1 MFNFVKKIILSLFII
16 LSFSN
21 YSNAYDRFAKAV
33 IIGSRGSGK
42 TALFNLLSGK
52 KQFEYLEHDVQ
63 IKTVRIPYNV
73 DGKSVLLYLEDCSG
87 EPRHEKLME
96 TFCYNAHIVFI
107 LLNAE
112 EYSESIIDSLNKE
125 GWEEAKNNVIQKKKA
140 DLDFTYGKDK
150 EELIKDEISLLKKMF
165 EKDGT
170 ENIIKVRKK
179 ELQMLV
185 LNLKKY
191 APSCRVIILV
201 TKGNKIKNPF
211 ELGAVDAF
219 VKGVERAAINV
230 DKVDNLFLK
239 NLTDNNAMQNKAKIN
254 EFIVNTLHKYGVDK
268 LPLIPDGFRAEVT
281 WDYEVKPGKCY
292 GENVE
297 SKKEKLIVH

>member
-33 IIGSRGSGK
+33 IIGSIGCGK

-52 KQFEYLEHDVQ
+52 TQFKNLVHDEQ
-63 IKTVRIPYNV
+63 IKTARIPYNV

-112 EYSESIIDSLNKE
+112 DYSEKTINSLSKE
-125 GWEEAKNNVIQKKKA
+125 DRVKVRDNIMQKKTSE
-140 DLDFTYGKDK
+140 LDFANSKDQK
-150 EELIKDEISLLKKMF
+150 KSIEDEISLLK
-165 EKDGT
+165 EILNKDSS
-170 ENIIKVRKK
+170 ESIVKVRKK
-179 ELQMLV
+179 DLETLV
-185 LNLKKY
+185 LNLRKY
-191 APSCRVIILV
+191 APGCRAVILV
-201 TKGNKIKNPF
+201 TKGNKVDPF
-211 ELGAVDAF
+211 DLGGVDAF
-219 VKGVERAAINV
+219 VQGVKRAAINV
-230 DKVDNLFLK
+230 DEVADLFLK

-254 EFIVNTLHKYGVDK
+254 GFIVNALHNYGVNK